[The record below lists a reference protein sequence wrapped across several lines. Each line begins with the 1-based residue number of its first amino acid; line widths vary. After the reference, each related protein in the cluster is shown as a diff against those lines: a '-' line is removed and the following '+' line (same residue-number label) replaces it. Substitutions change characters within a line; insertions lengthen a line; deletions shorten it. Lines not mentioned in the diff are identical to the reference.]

1 MPKNKNAFIRYR
13 IIDSCLRKRKGY
25 YPSKKD
31 LIEAC
36 KDLGSVS
43 NRTIDNDIYAMKFD
57 QELGYNAPIEYST
70 QHRGYYYT
78 DSNFSI
84 NKIPFKQED
93 LYAMEFACSILKPFE
108 GIEAVKQ
115 FMESVAKIEDFISM
129 QRTWGGNEW
138 SEWIQTEHS
147 LSVKGN
153 EFLSPI
159 LLHIKQQTKMML
171 HYQRFGEK
179 TFSTHLFHPYVLKE
193 YRNRWYV
200 TGWSE
205 TKNNILTFALERIKE
220 IITTKDHFDPVEDFN
235 PAAYFKHS
243 FGISVINGF
252 QPEKVV
258 LAFEKSEAPFIKNM
272 PLHQT
277 QEIISDTEQE
287 LIISM
292 EVIPSYELKAEIMR
306 YGSKV
311 KVLSPES
318 LANEHRQTLIEALG
332 KYQ

>member
-1 MPKNKNAFIRYR
+1 MHISF
-13 IIDSCLRKRKGY
+13 L
-25 YPSKKD
+25 
-31 LIEAC
+31 
-36 KDLGSVS
+36 V
-43 NRTIDNDIYAMKFD
+43 
-57 QELGYNAPIEYST
+57 
-70 QHRGYYYT
+70 H
-78 DSNFSI
+78 
-84 NKIPFKQED
+84 IPF
-93 LYAMEFACSILKPFE
+93 
-108 GIEAVKQ
+108 
-115 FMESVAKIEDFISM
+115 
-129 QRTWGGNEW
+129 
-138 SEWIQTEHS
+138 
-147 LSVKGN
+147 
-153 EFLSPI
+153 
-159 LLHIKQQTKMML
+159 
-171 HYQRFGEK
+171 
-179 TFSTHLFHPYVLKE
+179 
-193 YRNRWYV
+193 
-200 TGWSE
+200 
-205 TKNNILTFALERIKE
+205 ERIKE

-318 LANEHRQTLIEALG
+318 WPNEHRQTLIEALG